1 MTVTVAVGEG
11 DPDLATLLDERI
23 NAFNATT
30 TGHHDGRLLSVRLTG
45 PLSDAA
51 GDAISAADAIS
62 DAAADAT
69 EVLAGLYGWTWGRC
83 GFIDLLWVDEQYRGR
98 GLGDRVMD
106 AAEAEMAARGCVQV
120 VVSSHSFQAPGFY
133 ARRGYREVCRVE
145 GYPAGHSHVTLV
157 KPL

>member
-1 MTVTVAVGEG
+1 MTVTVAVGEV
-11 DPDLATLLDERI
+11 DHDLATLLDERI

-30 TGHHDGRLLSVRLTG
+30 TGHHDGRLLSVRLTA
-45 PLSDAA
+45 PSSDAT
-51 GDAISAADAIS
+51 
-62 DAAADAT
+62 AAAPGDAT

-83 GFIDLLWVDEQYRGR
+83 GFIDLLWVDEQHRGR
-98 GLGDRVMD
+98 GLGDTVMD
-106 AAEAEMAARGCVQV
+106 AAEAEMAARGCEQV